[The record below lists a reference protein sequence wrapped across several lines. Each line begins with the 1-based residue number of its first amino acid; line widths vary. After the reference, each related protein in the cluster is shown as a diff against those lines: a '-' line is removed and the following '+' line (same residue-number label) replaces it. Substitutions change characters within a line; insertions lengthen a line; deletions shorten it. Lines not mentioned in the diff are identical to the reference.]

1 MSVCQIFKSHIDVKL
16 RKTTTVVLS
25 DLFHCSPCYSTEG
38 VYQHVT
44 GEMVARHAIKI
55 LGWGKENGTPYW
67 LAANSWNS
75 DWGDK
80 GATKPNFGTSCFL
93 VTYSSGHMILCLF
106 ISGFFKIQRGNDEC
120 GIEAD
125 VVTGMPFN

>member
-80 GATKPNFGTSCFL
+80 GATKFWDVMFL
-93 VTYSSGHMILCLF
+93 GHLF
-106 ISGFFKIQRGNDEC
+106 FRSHDSVSFHFRFLQDQAWK
-120 GIEAD
+120 
-125 VVTGMPFN
+125 